1 VRSLVWI
8 MVAAPVMAEHGID
21 IAAEHEIRAEL
32 EARLPQVR
40 RATAALAV
48 ATA

>member
-1 VRSLVWI
+1 
-8 MVAAPVMAEHGID
+8 MAEHGIT
-21 IAAEHEIRAEL
+21 IAAEPEVRAEL

-40 RATAALAV
+40 RATVVRAV